1 MMAVAARAGVPVHA
15 LIRPRGGSFLY
26 APDEIAVMV
35 CDIRQ
40 ARRSG
45 VQGVVIG
52 AARADGRLDQDALA
66 QLVAASDGMAVTLNR
81 VFDLVPDR
89 DEAMDLAIAMGI
101 GRILTSGGAATAAG
115 GAAEIGR
122 LERRAAGRIGILP
135 AGGIGAD
142 NVASLLAGAP
152 VAEVHA
158 SCSRPAPATGPLT
171 QLGFAD
177 PGDRQTDRDAVA
189 ALKAALRRVS

>member
-1 MMAVAARAGVPVHA
+1 MAVAARAGVPVHA

-26 APDEIAVMV
+26 APDEIAAMV

-66 QLVAASDGMAVTLNR
+66 QLVAASEGMAVTLNR

-101 GRILTSGGAATAAG
+101 GRILTSGGAATAAE

-135 AGGIGAD
+135 AGGISAD

-158 SCSRPAPATGPLT
+158 SCSRPAPATGPLSR
-171 QLGFAD
+171 LGFTD
-177 PGDRQTDRDAVA
+177 PGDRQTDRDAVT
-189 ALKAALRRVS
+189 ALKAALRRGS